1 MAKERSYQVQ
11 ANMIISERQLQRT
24 PPVMPVEVA
33 TALSDSQF
41 QESIQRLSRWR
52 KAAQQVMQQ
61 AATQIAQ
68 RKKAIE
74 QGTTWVQH
82 SKKTLSDWVALQ
94 NDLIQKFGKF
104 LCARSAC
111 LICRLLTLM
120 VMAPSCAA
128 RASAG

>member
-104 LCARSAC
+104 LCVHV
-111 LICRLLTLM
+111 LLVLS
-120 VMAPSCAA
+120 VAY
-128 RASAG
+128 